1 MANEGTIAGILFI
14 LCMFG
19 IPIAYVLLDDQKKRR
34 EREIENEEIRRHS
47 TSIPSWTGSKAS
59 IIERPNQPTRIN
71 IDSKMQLCPH
81 LTRLSSLMIKC
92 PSCQRTFSRFFPK
105 LDFVLTP
112 SEYSMLK
119 QGTLSTTEILRKQ
132 IRENGCPS
140 TFRCPRCNAT
150 IVRSREPSGM
160 CQLHNRRVRG
170 EKLFCCTIS
179 ECL

>member
-14 LCMFG
+14 FCIVG
-19 IPIAYVLLDDQKKRR
+19 IPIVYALLDAQKKRQ
-34 EREIENEEIRRHS
+34 EREIENEEIRQHS
-47 TSIPSWTGSKAS
+47 TSIPSWTGSEAS
-59 IIERPNQPTRIN
+59 IIERPNRPASIN

-92 PSCQRTFSRFFPK
+92 PRCQRTFSRFFPK
-105 LDFVLTP
+105 LDLVLTP
-112 SEYSMLK
+112 LEYSMLK
-119 QGTLSTTEILRKQ
+119 QGTLSTTEIMRRI

-140 TFRCPRCNAT
+140 TFKCPSCNTT

-170 EKLFCCTIS
+170 EKLFCCTIN
-179 ECL
+179 ECV